1 MTRIPTDSFVPL
13 PGGSPTT
20 RDRQDFRVLVVE
32 RPENARPFHGED
44 VASPAAPAAPAPG
57 AAPAPSRPGC
67 EPRVSLQR
75 EGDRVTGIHIQC
87 SCGQVIDLACVY
99 GG

>member
-13 PGGSPTT
+13 PGGTPTT
-20 RDRQDFRVLVVE
+20 RDGQDFRVLLVE
-32 RPENARPFHGED
+32 HPENARPFHGED
-44 VASPAAPAAPAPG
+44 MTAPAAPAPG
-57 AAPAPSRPGC
+57 AVPAPVPSRPGC